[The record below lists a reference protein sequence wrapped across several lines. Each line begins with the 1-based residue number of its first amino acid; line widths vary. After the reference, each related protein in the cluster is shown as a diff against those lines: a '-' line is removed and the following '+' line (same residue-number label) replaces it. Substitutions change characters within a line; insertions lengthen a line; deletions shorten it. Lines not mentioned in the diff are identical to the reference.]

1 MFNYDKEQLQ
11 KKNEIKEEFGTPSFA
26 HVSLHKSN
34 TKMYQVIF

>member
-1 MFNYDKEQLQ
+1 MTKNNYRR
-11 KKNEIKEEFGTPSFA
+11 NEIKEEFGTPYFG